1 MKNALST
8 IWEYWKKFGEFMA
21 KWVARIILTLFY
33 FTIFLPFGLIVTLF
47 SDQLD
52 MKDLTPSWLERKT
65 RDLTLD
71 DARRLW

>member
-1 MKNALST
+1 MSALRKF
-8 IWEYWKKFGEFMA
+8 WEVWKKVGLFIA
-21 KWVARIILTLFY
+21 DVVSRVLLTLFY
-33 FTIFLPFGLIVTLF
+33 FTIFVPFGLIVTLF

-65 RDLTLD
+65 RDLTLE